1 MPSKNVFNLS
11 KARVSCIDVL
21 HEDCFNNPMRRRQ
34 ILPFAVSLLAASP
47 AFAWPDQPVR
57 LVVPFTPGTGPD
69 IIARFVAERLS
80 ARFGQ
85 PVVVENVAG
94 ASGNIGSQQV
104 ARAKPDGHTLMSSVN
119 TLVMNASLYKNLPY
133 DPVADFA
140 PLGLTAWGSL
150 VLVAHPSQKPNTL
163 GELVAAAKAAPKTL
177 TYGSPGVGTPHHL
190 SMALVETASGIELVH
205 VPYKGTAGA
214 VQDLLGGQI
223 GYMFL
228 PVHVSAQHIRAGKL
242 KAIAAGSPLRLPA
255 LPDVPTLAES
265 GLKGVDVDMW
275 YGLFAP
281 KGTPPDIIERL
292 NREVG
297 AILTSPEARTLFETQ
312 VLTPVTSTPAAL
324 ADIVARDRLR
334 WAEVV
339 AKRGI
344 QPE

>member
-1 MPSKNVFNLS
+1 
-11 KARVSCIDVL
+11 
-21 HEDCFNNPMRRRQ
+21 MRRRQ
-34 ILPFAVSLLAASP
+34 TLPLLAGLLAGP
-47 AFAWPDQPVR
+47 ALVRAAFAWPDQPVKII
-57 LVVPFTPGTGPD
+57 VPFTPGTGPD
-69 IIARFVAERLS
+69 IIARFVAERLT
-80 ARFGQ
+80 AKLGQ

-119 TLVMNASLYKNLPY
+119 TLVMNPSLYKNLPY
-133 DPVADFA
+133 DPVTDFV

-150 VLVAHPSQKPNTL
+150 VLVANPNQKPTTL
-163 GELVAAAKAAPKTL
+163 AELIAAAKAAPKTL

-190 SMALVETASGIELVH
+190 SMALVETSAGIELLH

-242 KAIAAGSPLRLPA
+242 KAIAVGSPQRLPQ

-265 GLKGVDVDMW
+265 GLNGVDVDMW
-275 YGLFAP
+275 YGFFLP
-281 KGTPPDIIERL
+281 KGTPPEIVARL
-292 NREVG
+292 NREVA
-297 AILTSPEARTLFETQ
+297 AILNAPEAKAAFEAQ
-312 VLTPVTSTPAAL
+312 GLIPATSTSAELGA
-324 ADIVARDRLR
+324 IVARDRTR
-334 WAEVV
+334 WADVV

-344 QPE
+344 AAE

>member
-1 MPSKNVFNLS
+1 
-11 KARVSCIDVL
+11 
-21 HEDCFNNPMRRRQ
+21 MRRRH
-34 ILPFAVSLLAASP
+34 ILAFTAAVMAAPS

-69 IIARFVAERLS
+69 IIARFVAERLKL
-80 ARFGQ
+80 GQ

-133 DPVADFA
+133 DPVGDFV

-150 VLVAHPSQKPNTL
+150 VLVAHPSQKASTL
-163 GELVAAAKAAPKTL
+163 VELIAAAKASPKTL

-190 SMALVETASGIELVH
+190 SMALVETTAGVEMVH

-242 KAIAAGSPLRLPA
+242 KAIAAGSPHRLPT
-255 LPDVPTLAES
+255 LPDVPTLAEG

-275 YGLFAP
+275 YGVFAP
-281 KGTPPDIIERL
+281 KLVDRL
-292 NREVG
+292 NKEVS
-297 AILTSPEARTLFETQ
+297 AILNSPEAKAAFEAQ
-312 VLTPVTSTPAAL
+312 GLIPATSTPQAL
-324 ADIVARDRLR
+324 GEIVARDKAR
-334 WAEVV
+334 WADVV

-344 QPE
+344 KPE

>member
-1 MPSKNVFNLS
+1 ML
-11 KARVSCIDVL
+11 L
-21 HEDCFNNPMRRRQ
+21 RR
-34 ILPFAVSLLAASP
+34 SLLAMP
-47 AFAWPDQPVR
+47 AVFAAHGLIGTALAWPDQPVK

-69 IIARFVAERLS
+69 IIARFLGERLKL
-80 ARFGQ
+80 GQ

-140 PLGLTAWGSL
+140 PIGLVAWGSL
-150 VLVAHPSQKPNTL
+150 VLVAHPTQEPKTL
-163 GELVAAAKAAPKTL
+163 GELIALAKAKPGNL
-177 TYGSPGVGTPHHL
+177 QYGSPGVGTPHHL
-190 SMALVETASGIELVH
+190 SMALVETSAGVEMTH
-205 VPYKGTAGA
+205 VPYRGTAGA

-242 KAIAAGSPLRLPA
+242 RAIAAGSPRRLPQLA
-255 LPDVPTLAES
+255 DVPTLAEG
-265 GLKGVDVDMW
+265 GLTGVNVDMW

-281 KGTPPDIIERL
+281 KDTPAETIARL
-292 NREVG
+292 NKEVG
-297 AILTSPEARTLFETQ
+297 AIISSQEARMAFEAQ
-312 VLTPVTSTPAAL
+312 GLVPMTSTPQAL
-324 ADIVARDRLR
+324 GEIVARDLKR

-339 AKRGI
+339 ARRGI
-344 QPE
+344 KAE

>member
-1 MPSKNVFNLS
+1 ML
-11 KARVSCIDVL
+11 
-21 HEDCFNNPMRRRQ
+21 RRQ
-34 ILPFAVSLLAASP
+34 ILPLLALPLAWKS
-47 AFAWPDQPVR
+47 AFAAWPDQPVK

-80 ARFGQ
+80 AKIGQ
-85 PVVVENVAG
+85 PVIVDNVAG

-104 ARAKPDGHTLMSSVN
+104 ARAKPDGNTLMSSVN

-133 DPVADFA
+133 DPVADFV

-150 VLVAHPSQKPNTL
+150 VLVANPGQKPNTL
-163 GELVAAAKAAPKTL
+163 SELIAAAKAAPKTL

-190 SMALVETASGIELVH
+190 SMALVETAAGIEMVH

-242 KAIAAGSPLRLPA
+242 KAIAAGSPHRLPQ
-255 LPDVPTLAES
+255 LPEVPTLAQAGLES
-265 GLKGVDVDMW
+265 VDVDMW
-275 YGLFAP
+275 YALFAP
-281 KGTPPDIIERL
+281 KGTPADIVERL
-292 NREVG
+292 NREIA
-297 AILTSPEARTLFETQ
+297 AILDAPEAKAIFEAQ
-312 VLTPVTSTPAAL
+312 GLVPMTSTPAAM
-324 ADIVARDRLR
+324 AGIVARDRAR
-334 WAEVV
+334 WADVV

-344 QPE
+344 VPE

>member
-1 MPSKNVFNLS
+1 MG
-11 KARVSCIDVL
+11 
-21 HEDCFNNPMRRRQ
+21 
-34 ILPFAVSLLAASP
+34 LPLALRSAL
-47 AFAWPDQPVR
+47 AWPDQPIR
-57 LVVPFTPGTGPD
+57 LVVPFTPAGGPD

-80 ARFGQ
+80 PKLGQ
-85 PVVVENVAG
+85 PVMVENIPG

-104 ARAKPDGHTLMSSVN
+104 ARARPDGQTLMSSVN

-163 GELVAAAKAAPKTL
+163 AELVAAAKAEPKTL

-190 SMALVETASGIELVH
+190 SMALMEIASGIVLVH
-205 VPYKGTAGA
+205 VPYKGSAGA

-228 PVHVSAQHIRAGKL
+228 PVQVSAPHIRAGKL
-242 KAIAAGSPLRLPA
+242 KAIATGSPESLPQF
-255 LPDVPTLAES
+255 PDVPTLSES

-275 YGLFAP
+275 YGFFAP
-281 KGTPPDIIERL
+281 KGTPTDVVTRL
-292 NREVG
+292 NQEIV
-297 AILTSPEARTLFETQ
+297 AILDSPEARTAFEAQ
-312 VLTPVTSTPAAL
+312 GLIPATSTPAAL
-324 ADIVARDRLR
+324 AEIVVRDRAR
-334 WAEVV
+334 WADVV

>member
-1 MPSKNVFNLS
+1 M
-11 KARVSCIDVL
+11 
-21 HEDCFNNPMRRRQ
+21 HRRQ
-34 ILPFAVSLLAASP
+34 VFSFAAGVMGLPLALRSAL
-47 AFAWPDQPVR
+47 AWPDQPIR
-57 LVVPFTPGTGPD
+57 LVVPFTPAGGPD

-80 ARFGQ
+80 PRLGQ
-85 PVVVENVAG
+85 PVTVENIPG

-104 ARAKPDGHTLMSSVN
+104 ARAKPDGQTLMSSVN

-163 GELVAAAKAAPKTL
+163 DELVAAAKAEPKTL

-190 SMALVETASGIELVH
+190 SMALMEIASGIELVH
-205 VPYKGTAGA
+205 VPYKGSAGA

-228 PVHVSAQHIRAGKL
+228 PVQVSAPHIRAGKL
-242 KAIAAGSPLRLPA
+242 KAIATGSPERLPQF
-255 LPDVPTLAES
+255 PDVPTLSES

-275 YGLFAP
+275 YGFFAP
-281 KGTPPDIIERL
+281 KGTPTDVVTRL
-292 NREVG
+292 NQEIVG
-297 AILTSPEARTLFETQ
+297 ILDSPEARTAFEAQ
-312 VLTPVTSTPAAL
+312 GLIPATSTPAAL
-324 ADIVARDRLR
+324 GEIVVRDRTR
-334 WAEVV
+334 WADVV

>member
-1 MPSKNVFNLS
+1 MSIMF
-11 KARVSCIDVL
+11 
-21 HEDCFNNPMRRRQ
+21 RRQ
-34 ILPFAVSLLAASP
+34 ILRAA
-47 AFAWPDQPVR
+47 AGTVAAAAARQALAWPDQPIR

-69 IIARFVAERLS
+69 IIARFTGERLS
-80 ARFGQ
+80 RKLAQ

-104 ARAKPDGHTLMSSVN
+104 ARAKPDGLTLMSSVN

-140 PLGLTAWGSL
+140 PLGLSARGSL
-150 VLVAHPSQKPNTL
+150 VLVAYPGQKPGTL
-163 GELVAAAKAAPKTL
+163 GELIAAAKAAPRTL

-190 SMALVETASGIELVH
+190 SMALVETAAGIELVH

-228 PVHVSAQHIRAGKL
+228 PVHVAAQHVRAGKL
-242 KAIAAGSPLRLPA
+242 KALAAGSPERLPA
-255 LPDVPTLAES
+255 LPDVPTLAED

-275 YGLFAP
+275 YGFFAP
-281 KGTPPDIIERL
+281 KGTPPDIVERL
-292 NREVG
+292 NREIA
-297 AILTSPEARTLFETQ
+297 AILDSPEASATFAAQGL
-312 VLTPVTSTPAAL
+312 VPATSTPQAL
-324 ADIVARDRLR
+324 GEIVARDRVR
-334 WAEVV
+334 WADVV
-339 AKRGI
+339 ARRGI